1 MKHYLLHLR
10 APIRALF
17 ALLAFSAVS
26 LSVDAEDAPY
36 SVVFSNTKD
45 FQTKVEVPMVAALYR
60 DKDMNG
66 RDLPADKVHTQD
78 NSRWQISLKYD
89 DPRWKDISDGTVY
102 WYIKTSGGGIIGPS
116 NNGEDMDDG
125 KDNSATTA
133 SVQGRMFYKS
143 EGSLKTDDT
152 GSSFTYFT
160 CTKGKSSAV
169 SCTFAYAA
177 ANYEKS
183 GNNGSELYY
192 TYPSVQYWRNK
203 SGIKYDLG
211 YNTTSSSS
219 IALPYYDGTF
229 CYVKKPATWG
239 KICAWVYDD
248 NKTQYSTAEHW
259 PGEEL
264 TTTAEYDGQTYYLWK
279 MGSGKTGT
287 PTKVTFNDGNGDTSV
302 KTGDLPF
309 ASGNVYD
316 ASKSS
321 NYILGTVKKQSDATD
336 PTAAYE
342 KFYAYGFWGGKDAS
356 FKEMSPVVYYHDN
369 DSNVVDS
376 VVYYVNM
383 SKVNA
388 SFDNFYFMFCSQRYM
403 DSWNDWQTGT
413 GQNDKGAWDFV
424 WRPEIFDNRDCNA
437 LSGALYQPGN
447 DLSNLEGSD
456 KVGASHFTG
465 SSNPLGFKTTDDHK
479 GKNQQ
484 QSINPLL
491 TDDQK
496 LNFDSYT
503 LSLNVTTGT
512 YNVEFHKAIQI
523 VGPAVVSGTNW
534 TVDASRKYTGKDAT
548 CGTWDKMK
556 AITLKPSDDG
566 TYYFTTVKLKKGENF
581 RFIENNKYLT
591 NFGEDDVIPNDTD
604 FAPAKE
610 YGDVCYYNHIR
621 RNTLTEDPDPK
632 GENGESG
639 LAGND
644 ITFNMP
650 GLEGDIYETEI
661 RVSANNPFDQQMTGK
676 AAPFYT
682 ITRPV
687 KLFNY
692 DSGNTGYTSFA
703 CNYPLEIV
711 NGTDVKVYDIISY
724 DMTTNKVTLH
734 DKSSDFKMND
744 KQYIPAKSG
753 VILSA
758 TATDKVSEITEAA
771 QSCLSAR

>member
-239 KICAWVYDD
+239 KICAWVYDASD
-248 NKTQYSTAEHW
+248 KQYSSVDKW

-264 TTTAEYDGQTYYLWK
+264 TTTAVYDGQTYYLWK
-279 MGSGKTGT
+279 MSSDKTGT
-287 PTKVTFNDGNGDTSV
+287 PTKVIFSDRGSNQTPGESKAWDFTNG
-302 KTGDLPF
+302 GI
-309 ASGNVYD
+309 YD
-316 ASKSS
+316 ATDHNKTTD
-321 NYILGTVKKQSDATD
+321 YILGTVTKQSDATD

-342 KFYAYGFWGGKDAS
+342 RFYAYGFWGASDKDKKPEAS
-356 FKEMSPVVYYHDN
+356 FKEMSPVVYYNAKDR
-369 DSNVVDS
+369 NVVDS

-388 SFDNFYFMFCSQRYM
+388 SFDNFFF
-403 DSWNDWQTGT
+403 
-413 GQNDKGAWDFV
+413 
-424 WRPEIFDNRDCNA
+424 
-437 LSGALYQPGN
+437 
-447 DLSNLEGSD
+447 
-456 KVGASHFTG
+456 
-465 SSNPLGFKTTDDHK
+465 
-479 GKNQQ
+479 
-484 QSINPLL
+484 
-491 TDDQK
+491 
-496 LNFDSYT
+496 
-503 LSLNVTTGT
+503 
-512 YNVEFHKAIQI
+512 
-523 VGPAVVSGTNW
+523 
-534 TVDASRKYTGKDAT
+534 
-548 CGTWDKMK
+548 
-556 AITLKPSDDG
+556 
-566 TYYFTTVKLKKGENF
+566 
-581 RFIENNKYLT
+581 
-591 NFGEDDVIPNDTD
+591 
-604 FAPAKE
+604 
-610 YGDVCYYNHIR
+610 
-621 RNTLTEDPDPK
+621 
-632 GENGESG
+632 
-639 LAGND
+639 
-644 ITFNMP
+644 
-650 GLEGDIYETEI
+650 
-661 RVSANNPFDQQMTGK
+661 
-676 AAPFYT
+676 
-682 ITRPV
+682 
-687 KLFNY
+687 
-692 DSGNTGYTSFA
+692 
-703 CNYPLEIV
+703 
-711 NGTDVKVYDIISY
+711 
-724 DMTTNKVTLH
+724 
-734 DKSSDFKMND
+734 
-744 KQYIPAKSG
+744 
-753 VILSA
+753 
-758 TATDKVSEITEAA
+758 
-771 QSCLSAR
+771 